1 MYYYQFSEPVRHSSS
16 NKLCCLYNLLSH
28 TEFAQPERHTHHW
41 LGGELWG
48 SCLLGFVN
56 SIPDGDQLMRPTHL
70 SVLQEENRAE
80 KTQAQWLNNKD
91 HVTMNILFIVVVT
104 CLCLY
109 KQQSLLLEL
118 CLTGSLN

>member
-1 MYYYQFSEPVRHSSS
+1 MEYLGQS
-16 NKLCCLYNLLSH
+16 NTESKEILSLSYNLLSH

-56 SIPDGDQLMRPTHL
+56 SIPDGDQLTRPIHL

-80 KTQAQWLNNKD
+80 KTQAQWLNNED

-104 CLCLY
+104 RVCAYISNRVCCLSCV
-109 KQQSLLLEL
+109 LLVH
-118 CLTGSLN
+118 